1 MSDLP
6 DRDAF
11 VLSPN
16 QILHAIG
23 SREVPCYLDEMTLSF
38 FIVTNIELEKMV

>member
-1 MSDLP
+1 MFDLP

-11 VLSPN
+11 VLSLD

-23 SREVPCYLDEMTLSF
+23 SREGPCYLDEMTLSF
-38 FIVTNIELEKMV
+38 FTMTNIELEKMA